1 MSTRTRA
8 AALMLVLSGLAGA
21 YFFRVHAHGR
31 AAAQRVA
38 RAVRTAVKAQPP
50 PPPVVKVEDLPQVV
64 MRKLTPEELTPA
76 LIRKSNELLWKFD
89 SSPVGSE
96 IVLEAEGKSFI
107 ARFEEHFHEVG
118 GPVRPW
124 GFHKGITL
132 YAAE

>member
-8 AALMLVLSGLAGA
+8 AAFVLVLSGLAAA
-21 YFFRVHAHGR
+21 YFFRIHTHGR
-31 AAAQRVA
+31 AAVRRVA
-38 RAVRTAVKAQPP
+38 HAVRAAVKAPP
-50 PPPVVKVEDLPQVV
+50 APPVLKVEDLPPVV

-76 LIRKSNELLWKFD
+76 LIRKSNEVLWKFD

-96 IVLEAEGKSFI
+96 ILLEAEGKSFI

-118 GPVRPW
+118 GPQRPW